1 LVWQPGSIS
10 DGGFLKMGREL
21 TEENI
26 FDDQHSV
33 DERPSKSSL
42 KREMLA
48 LQALGKKLAELTPD
62 TLKKMPLD
70 ENLLDAILQH
80 QKIFQ
85 REAGRRHLQLIGK
98 LMREADIEAVKL
110 AYESTQTAS
119 QETTRALHELEQW
132 RSRLLDEGDSAVG
145 EAMQAFPGIEAQH
158 VRQLI
163 RDARREAE
171 QQKAPVASRKLFQ
184 YIKRHQVGKE

>member
-1 LVWQPGSIS
+1 MIDIEVLEDI
-10 DGGFLKMGREL
+10 
-21 TEENI
+21 
-26 FDDQHSV
+26 V

-48 LQALGKKLAELTPD
+48 LQALGKKLSELTPD
-62 TLKKMPLD
+62 VLKKMPLD

-110 AYESTQTAS
+110 AYENTQTGGIEAS
-119 QETTRALHELEQW
+119 RSLHELEHW
-132 RSRLLDEGDSAVG
+132 RTRLLDEGDQAVG
-145 EAMQAFPGIEAQH
+145 EAMQTFPGIEAQPL
-158 VRQLI
+158 RQLI
-163 RDARREAE
+163 RDAKREAT
-171 QQKAPVASRKLFQ
+171 QQKPPAAQRKLFQ
-184 YIKRHQVGKE
+184 YLKQFQVVSST

>member
-1 LVWQPGSIS
+1 MIDLEVSEDI
-10 DGGFLKMGREL
+10 
-21 TEENI
+21 
-26 FDDQHSV
+26 V

-62 TLKKMPLD
+62 ILKKMPLD

-110 AYESTQTAS
+110 AYANTQTGGIEAS
-119 QETTRALHELEQW
+119 RSLHELEHW
-132 RSRLLDEGDSAVG
+132 RTRLLLEGDKAVG
-145 EAMQAFPGIEAQH
+145 EAMQTFPGIEAQPL
-158 VRQLI
+158 RQLI
-163 RDARREAE
+163 RDAKREAA
-171 QQKAPVASRKLFQ
+171 QQKSPVAQRKLFQ
-184 YIKRHQVGKE
+184 YLKQYQVVITE

>member
-1 LVWQPGSIS
+1 
-10 DGGFLKMGREL
+10 MGREL
-21 TEENI
+21 TDE
-26 FDDQHSV
+26 SSA

-62 TLKKMPLD
+62 VLRKMPLD
-70 ENLLDAILQH
+70 ERLLDTLLQL
-80 QKIFQ
+80 QKMTQ
-85 REAGRRHLQLIGK
+85 REAHRRHLQLVGK
-98 LMREADIEAVKL
+98 LMREADIEEVKL
-110 AYESTQTAS
+110 AYESTQTTS

-132 RSRLLDEGDSAVG
+132 RSRLLDDGDNAVG

-163 RDARREAE
+163 RDAKREAE

-184 YIKRHQVGKE
+184 YLKQHQKG

>member
-1 LVWQPGSIS
+1 MIDHEVL
-10 DGGFLKMGREL
+10 
-21 TEENI
+21 EENP
-26 FDDQHSV
+26 

-110 AYESTQTAS
+110 AYENTQTGGIEAS
-119 QETTRALHELEQW
+119 RALHELEHW
-132 RSRLLDEGDSAVG
+132 RTRLIMEGDKAVG
-145 EAMQAFPGIEAQH
+145 EALQVFPGIEAQPL
-158 VRQLI
+158 RQLI
-163 RDARREAE
+163 RDAKREAE
-171 QQKAPVASRKLFQ
+171 QQKPPAALRKLFQ
-184 YIKRHQVGKE
+184 YLKQFQTSVQE